1 MRPKGTAA
9 ELERRRRLA
18 ISHLNNGHSIPV
30 VAEFLGVS
38 QRAVYFWQAAYR
50 RHGDCGLN
58 AQPPPPRPTKL
69 SRNQERQVLG
79 WFRKSPKS
87 FGFNTELWTGRRV
100 ADVIR
105 RKWGIDF
112 NWRYL
117 LGWLKDRG
125 ITPQKPQRVAREA
138 DRDAIERWRTQEW
151 PRLQN
156 GRDASGPPLSFS
168 TKAVSC

>member
-1 MRPKGTAA
+1 MRPPGTAV

-18 ISHLNNGHSIPV
+18 LSHLHNNHAVPV

-38 QRAVYFWQAAYR
+38 ERAVYYWQAAER
-50 RHGDCGLN
+50 EHGVDGIK
-58 AQPPPPRPTKL
+58 AQPPPPRAGKL
-69 SRNQERQVLG
+69 SPAQERQVLG

-87 FGFNTELWTGRRV
+87 FGFKTDLWTGRRV
-100 ADVIR
+100 AEVIR

-117 LGWLKDRG
+117 LSWLKDRG
-125 ITPQKPQRVAREA
+125 ITSQKPQRQAREA
-138 DRDAIERWRTQEW
+138 DRDAIARWRTHEW

-156 GRDASGPPLSFS
+156 RRAASGPPLFS
-168 TKAVSC
+168 SINPASC